1 MVAAAGSQGSPFRSV
16 WVRLERGVASPLGK
30 RKQIVALTLSE
41 QGQREQ
47 RGDRAPAHPPGT
59 APRVQRVPL
68 CPGLCWLLFQESDS
82 PPSSS
87 LQAKSEACSPVGA
100 QGEAHQTRDSQLL
113 S

>member
-1 MVAAAGSQGSPFRSV
+1 MVAAAGSQESPFRSV
-16 WVRLERGVASPLGK
+16 SGSGWNRGVTSPLGK

-47 RGDRAPAHPPGT
+47 QGDRSPAHPPGT
-59 APRVQRVPL
+59 APRAQRPL